1 MINLLAMIIAYL
13 LGSIPSGIWIGKL
26 FYGKDIRNYGSGNSG
41 TTNTFRVLGVPAGIA
56 VFIIDTAKGTIPVLL
71 PLVLATSVHPL
82 LFGLVA
88 VLGHTFP
95 IFAHF
100 KGGKAVATTAG
111 VGLGI
116 YPVFVLIMAAVFTT
130 ILFISSMVSLSSML
144 TVGMAILASLY
155 IGDTIFTGTVVVLFL
170 IIVIR
175 HKSNIKRILDGTE
188 STVPFGLR
196 KDK

>member
-56 VFIIDTAKGTIPVLL
+56 VFIIDTAKGVIPVLL

-144 TVGMAILASLY
+144 TVGIAIFASLY
-155 IGDTIFTGTVVVLFL
+155 IGDTIFTGTVVILFL

>member
-56 VFIIDTAKGTIPVLL
+56 VFIIDTAKGSIPVLL
-71 PLVLATSVHPL
+71 PLVLATTVHPL

-116 YPVFVLIMAAVFTT
+116 YPVFVLIMAAVFAT

-144 TVGMAILASLY
+144 TVGIAILASLY
-155 IGDTIFTGTVVVLFL
+155 IGDTIFTGTVVILFL

>member
-56 VFIIDTAKGTIPVLL
+56 VFIMDTAKGAIPVLL
-71 PLVLATSVHPL
+71 PLVLATSAHPL

-116 YPVFVLIMAAVFTT
+116 YPVFVLIMAAVFAT

-144 TVGMAILASLY
+144 TVGIAILASLY

>member
-56 VFIIDTAKGTIPVLL
+56 VFIIDTAKGSIPVLL
-71 PLVLATSVHPL
+71 PLVLATTVHPL

-116 YPVFVLIMAAVFTT
+116 YPVFVLIMAAVFAT

-144 TVGMAILASLY
+144 TVGIAIFASLY
-155 IGDTIFTGTVVVLFL
+155 IGDTIFTGTVVILFL

>member
-56 VFIIDTAKGTIPVLL
+56 VFIIDTAKGAIPVLL

-116 YPVFVLIMAAVFTT
+116 YPVFVLIMAAIFAT

-144 TVGMAILASLY
+144 TVGIAILASLY

>member
-56 VFIIDTAKGTIPVLL
+56 VFIIDTAKGSIPVLL

-116 YPVFVLIMAAVFTT
+116 YPVFVLIMAAVFAT

-144 TVGMAILASLY
+144 TVGIAILASLY

>member
-56 VFIIDTAKGTIPVLL
+56 VFIIDTAKGAIPVLL

-111 VGLGI
+111 VRNLPRLRSYYGCCLRY
-116 YPVFVLIMAAVFTT
+116 YPV
-130 ILFISSMVSLSSML
+130 
-144 TVGMAILASLY
+144 Y
-155 IGDTIFTGTVVVLFL
+155 
-170 IIVIR
+170 
-175 HKSNIKRILDGTE
+175 
-188 STVPFGLR
+188 
-196 KDK
+196 